1 MYGGPASSWEGS
13 QVVFAAGNLKQ
24 LSKPSNKILSA
35 RARSQGGAPFKSPS
49 GRTSGGAGLTDSLQV
64 LHHGVHHGPHARPV
78 ALGAQGLLQ
87 SGGLVGQPW
96 LTPLHWLSW
105 DPQDSGLR
113 LFLPLP
119 SYQVSHL
126 CCKVSRT

>member
-1 MYGGPASSWEGS
+1 M
-13 QVVFAAGNLKQ
+13 FAAGNLTQ

-96 LTPLHWLSW
+96 RSPSPLAQLG
-105 DPQDSGLR
+105 PSGLGPEA
-113 LFLPLP
+113 LFAPPFLPGVTPVL
-119 SYQVSHL
+119 QGE
-126 CCKVSRT
+126 